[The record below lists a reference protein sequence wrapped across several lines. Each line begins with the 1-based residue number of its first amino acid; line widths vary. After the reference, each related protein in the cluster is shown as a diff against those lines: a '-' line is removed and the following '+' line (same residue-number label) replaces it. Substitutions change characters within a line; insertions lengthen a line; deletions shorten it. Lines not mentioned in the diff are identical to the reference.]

1 MKVTGRYVIIAV
13 TIMFTL
19 TLASIV
25 TPVSAVNP
33 TITEKRYVQELLPDA
48 NNHTYVYYDG
58 LPIRSDSRTYLSFAD
73 GADYWRYLYSSGSWS
88 WSGSFSWGPVERHFA
103 WQGGA
108 SITQG
113 PLGRSFSLPSF
124 YEFHTGSGEP
134 VDINSS
140 VVQRSFNLN
149 VGQRKTVVMEQGY
162 TYFGVL
168 TLGNEEFVH
177 LTVASRQDSVTW
189 NAWVYDP
196 QERQM
201 GSTFGSGGDV
211 AVIPFKPSGAGTYV
225 VRITV
230 SPSTTGPVIL
240 DVLPEAII
248 PRQIAHGEVVQG
260 VLPESEWAIKDG
272 SNVVHSEKAPTVHT
286 YRFRSPVDQLA
297 KLAFSFN
304 QPEGFAMTPVGVQAM
319 ISSGAFEAV
328 SQRLQRYSRTYTSN
342 GDTFYYQSGQDEN
355 YYISLIGS
363 GNGEYTLFH
372 ELLDSAELP
381 VNEDFYL
388 ENTNAYTEKRGF
400 SVFLE
405 QDGILRANHTWSSG
419 VTWGCWSVTDDM
431 LYVDYSITTSGT
443 FSASQFYYL
452 PAGHYVFEA
461 TLSSGANGVY
471 EFNVGPVGDSSSVD
485 AVSSNSAG
493 YRVPASA
500 PDHFNLTISL
510 MTQDNITV
518 TTQYRVFDVFGNT
531 LYSGLTVLANIQSGG
546 SWIANPFND
555 TDEYPFITSYTDVI
569 VALSPTQV
577 LNNTVGP
584 GNEYINYTVNY
595 EIEWLKDSSWQYE
608 EVGQIA
614 LSETGGAYNF
624 TLEDPGSAS
633 EAYRLELTGPIGV
646 WWNVTANVTDVSSYT
661 LSARQVYQN
670 VTQELPWGSLQ
681 ATFSGST
688 SGFMSLQFGS
698 ISNTTVLTFSVNR
711 ALAAEGFLYVEFQP
725 LATNEYVGAESL
737 IGRPLGPLDFLAQNA
752 LIIVGAGAVIVVIA
766 GVVFYRRRTAL

>member
-1 MKVTGRYVIIAV
+1 VKDTGRYIIISVA
-13 TIMFTL
+13 IMFAL
-19 TLASIV
+19 TFASLV

-33 TITEKRYVQELLPDA
+33 TITENRYIQELLPAA
-48 NNHTYVYYDG
+48 NNHTYAYYDG
-58 LPIRSDSRTYLSFAD
+58 LPIRSDSRTYLSYAD
-73 GADYWRYLYSSGSWS
+73 GVSYWRYWYEASSWA
-88 WSGSFSWGPVERHFA
+88 WSGSGSWGPVERHHA
-103 WQGGA
+103 WQIGT

-113 PLGRSFSLPSF
+113 PLGRSFYLPSF
-124 YEFHTGSGEP
+124 YDFYTGSGEP
-134 VDINSS
+134 VGINSS

-149 VGQRKTVVMEQGY
+149 LGQHKTVVMEQGY

-177 LTVASRQDSVTW
+177 LTVTSRQDSVSWT
-189 NAWVYDP
+189 ARVYDP

-201 GSTFGSGGDV
+201 GYTSGSGGDV
-211 AVIPFKPSGAGTYV
+211 TVVPFKPSGSGTYV
-225 VRITV
+225 VQFTV
-230 SPSTTGPVIL
+230 SPSMTGPGVL
-240 DVLPEAII
+240 DVLPEAIA
-248 PRQIAHGEVVQG
+248 PQWIAHGEVLQG

-286 YRFRSPVDQLA
+286 YRFRSPTDQMA

-304 QPEGFAMTPVGVQAM
+304 QPEFSISPVGVRAM

-328 SQRLQRYSRTYTSN
+328 SQRLQRFSRTYTSN
-342 GDTFYYQSGQDEN
+342 GDTFYYQSGQDET
-355 YYISLIGS
+355 YYISVIGS
-363 GNGEYTLFH
+363 GNAEYTIFH

-400 SVFLE
+400 SLFLE

-419 VTWGCWSVTDDM
+419 VTWSSWSVTDDM
-431 LYVDYSITTSGT
+431 LYIDYSITTSGS
-443 FSASQFYYL
+443 FPASTFYYL

-461 TLSSGANGVY
+461 TLSSGANGRY
-471 EFNVGPVGDSSSVD
+471 EFNVGPVGDNSSVD

-518 TTQYRVFDVFGNT
+518 TTQYSVFDVFGNT

-555 TDEYPFITSYTDVI
+555 TVEYPFITSYTDVI

-577 LNNTVGP
+577 LNNTAGP
-584 GNEYINYTVNY
+584 GNEYIDYTVNY
-595 EIEWLKDSSWQYE
+595 EIEWLKDSSWQYD

-661 LSARQVYQN
+661 LNARQVYQN

-688 SGFMSLQFGS
+688 SAFMSLQFGT
-698 ISNTTVLTFSVNR
+698 ISNTTVLTFSVSR
-711 ALAAEGFLYVEFQP
+711 ALIAGGFLYVEFQP

-737 IGRPLGPLDFLAQNA
+737 IGRPLGPLDFLAQNP